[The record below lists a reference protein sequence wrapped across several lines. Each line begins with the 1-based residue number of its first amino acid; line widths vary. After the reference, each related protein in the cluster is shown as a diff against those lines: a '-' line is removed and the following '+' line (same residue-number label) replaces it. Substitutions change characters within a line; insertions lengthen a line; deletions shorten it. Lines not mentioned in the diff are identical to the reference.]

1 MTSSKHHDFPL
12 VGTRLAEACLDQW
25 LWGAV
30 VSKEDGIAYG
40 IAGAISWFA
49 LTAFY
54 GAFGGALLE
63 SSFWFYA
70 FNAVLATGGLLV
82 VFCFTAR
89 LRRTPR
95 SKRLF
100 PALAFFLPGLIG
112 GLMAFFNM
120 EVVFPQL
127 QAVSQGRYG
136 AFMVVGYAAL
146 IALALERPR
155 PRDPL

>member
-1 MTSSKHHDFPL
+1 
-12 VGTRLAEACLDQW
+12 
-25 LWGAV
+25 
-30 VSKEDGIAYG
+30 VSKEDCLAYG
-40 IAGAISWFA
+40 IAGAIAWFA
-49 LTAFY
+49 VTAFY
-54 GAFGGALLE
+54 GAFGGGLLE

-70 FNAVLATGGLLV
+70 LNAVLATAALLV

-95 SKRLF
+95 SKRVF

-120 EVVFPQL
+120 DVVFPQL

-136 AFMVVGYAAL
+136 AFLLVGYAAL
-146 IALALERPR
+146 IALAFERPT
-155 PRDPL
+155 PRNPF

>member
-1 MTSSKHHDFPL
+1 M
-12 VGTRLAEACLDQW
+12 
-25 LWGAV
+25 
-30 VSKEDGIAYG
+30 SKEDGLAYG
-40 IAGAISWFA
+40 IAGAVAWFA
-49 LTAFY
+49 VTAFY
-54 GAFGGALLE
+54 GAFGGGLLE

-70 FNAVLATGGLLV
+70 LNAVLATAAMLV

-95 SKRLF
+95 GKRFF

-120 EVVFPQL
+120 DVVFPQL

-136 AFMVVGYAAL
+136 AFLLVGYAAL
-146 IALALERPR
+146 IALALERPT
-155 PRDPL
+155 PRNPF